1 MGWVGNSETENNGL
15 ITALDKLA
23 LQGGSQFK
31 LNKCS

>member
-23 LQGGSQFK
+23 LQGKK
-31 LNKCS
+31 LV